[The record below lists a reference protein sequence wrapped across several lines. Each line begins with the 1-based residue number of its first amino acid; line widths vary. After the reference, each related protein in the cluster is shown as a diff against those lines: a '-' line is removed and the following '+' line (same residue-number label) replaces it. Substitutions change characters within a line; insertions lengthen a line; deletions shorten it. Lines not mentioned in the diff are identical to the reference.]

1 MEVAFVPVPRTSKKP
16 YMVLVAVVEVA
27 VNERTVSAPART
39 ASPLTPRVVPGVVE
53 PIPRREFPVSV
64 TRKFAESRVEAPE

>member
-1 MEVAFVPVPRTSKKP
+1 
-16 YMVLVAVVEVA
+16 MVEVAVVEVA
-27 VNERTVSAPART
+27 LKERTVRTPAIT

-64 TRKFAESRVEAPE
+64 TRKFAESRVDAPE